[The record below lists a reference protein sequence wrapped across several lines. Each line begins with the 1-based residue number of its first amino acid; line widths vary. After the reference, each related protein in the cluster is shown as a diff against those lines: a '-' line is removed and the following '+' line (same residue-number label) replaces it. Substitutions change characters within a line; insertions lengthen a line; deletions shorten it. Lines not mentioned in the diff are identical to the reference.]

1 MWWEIVGWLRCK
13 GASRLQLAGGLLAFV
28 LVKLLYPGITKSEA
42 ADIIEPHLWSSSD
55 LETH

>member
-1 MWWEIVGWLRCK
+1 
-13 GASRLQLAGGLLAFV
+13 LQLAGGLLAFV